1 MLAWGDLLTMTQ
13 AFDKFKTDEEQA
25 LREIGLIITT
35 NKPAT
40 LPVAKNSHL
49 SSGLQQLRRQLD
61 DFLHWQIFGERLAA
75 NENAEADDNN
85 VKPFVEQNGK
95 TVFSCEFLDLAE
107 RVKMFALERGLRFVE
122 TDESTIRAIEDFK
135 KLIEVPLG
143 DEVEV
148 EAMQISEIAKIDHFY
163 KYVFNLYF
171 RKVGTVK
178 EARKILSSVN
188 YLKGLNVVIT
198 PLMDLLDELG
208 RGEGTHVVDGS
219 RDSSEGISG
228 RSDVHEVSK
237 YAELWRACENAKSF
251 IYYAIQERQQIY
263 HGGQITADFFAKL
276 LGMPSVSSLFRQ
288 EDGSPKTIVD
298 LGCADGRLLINLA
311 KAKRTEERAH
321 NLNAYAIKILKDLNF
336 VNESKITKEQIWR
349 LDAKLLEF
357 LIRNST
363 NIPLSHEPTDPHLIG
378 VDMSATALNRLK
390 HAEIGLST
398 LNANIAIPG
407 LAHQD
412 PLQAEKT
419 DIVVTSL
426 TTDRVENLDQL
437 LANIAELLAKDGHF
451 VIVTTCIIDP
461 KSDGKNAQ
469 NPIFYSSSQKYRAE
483 SAVGTSS
490 KLIDGLKAQGLA
502 VDGLSIIPYHVKS
515 SSGAQDYSLLV
526 LTGRKSN
533 TNI

>member
-1 MLAWGDLLTMTQ
+1 M
-13 AFDKFKTDEEQA
+13 
-25 LREIGLIITT
+25 
-35 NKPAT
+35 
-40 LPVAKNSHL
+40 
-49 SSGLQQLRRQLD
+49 
-61 DFLHWQIFGERLAA
+61 
-75 NENAEADDNN
+75 
-85 VKPFVEQNGK
+85 
-95 TVFSCEFLDLAE
+95 
-107 RVKMFALERGLRFVE
+107 
-122 TDESTIRAIEDFK
+122 
-135 KLIEVPLG
+135 G

-148 EAMQISEIAKIDHFY
+148 EAMQISEMTKIDDFY
-163 KYVFNLYF
+163 KYVFNLGF
-171 RKVGTVK
+171 RKVGTVE
-178 EARKILSSVN
+178 EARNILNSVN
-188 YLKGLNVVIT
+188 YLKGLDKVMA
-198 PLMDLLDELG
+198 PLTNFLNRLDGGDELKM
-208 RGEGTHVVDGS
+208 GE
-219 RDSSEGISG
+219 
-228 RSDVHEVSK
+228 
-237 YAELWRACENAKSF
+237 YANIWRACENAKSF

-311 KAKRTEERAH
+311 KAKRTEERGEM
-321 NLNAYAIKILKDLNF
+321 ITEIILKLSH
-336 VNESKITKEQIWR
+336 EIG
-349 LDAKLLEF
+349 LLENHLACGQISDF
-357 LIRNST
+357 KKRMLKYLNLKSLS
-363 NIPLSHEPTDPHLIG
+363 IPLSHEPTDPHLIG

-398 LNANIAIPG
+398 LNANITIPG

-490 KLIDGLKAQGLA
+490 KLMDGLKVQGLA

-526 LTGRKSN
+526 LTGRKSD